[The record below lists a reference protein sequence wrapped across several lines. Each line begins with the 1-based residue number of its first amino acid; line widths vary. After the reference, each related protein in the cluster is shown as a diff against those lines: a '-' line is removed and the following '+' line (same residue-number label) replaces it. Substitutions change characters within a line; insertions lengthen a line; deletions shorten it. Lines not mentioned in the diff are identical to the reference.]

1 MNNKIVSLPITID
14 REVKFYITETHP
26 SLFSTSRN
34 AVYPFSSTSHLGGFL
49 NGVHGSLTLTT
60 QVTYPDLKRNVILA
74 TDGSNVEF
82 WDGFIVDERRP
93 PLDSLRIDLHIT
105 FEELFKMART
115 PQMYVDLIMV
125 GGNKFR
131 VTITTPHDTV
141 YDRIHWVD

>member
-1 MNNKIVSLPITID
+1 MNNKIVTLPITID

-26 SLFSTSRN
+26 SLISTSRS
-34 AVYPFSSTSHLGGFL
+34 AVCPFSTTSHLGGFL
-49 NGVHGSLTLTT
+49 NEVYGTLALTS
-60 QVTYPDLKRNVILA
+60 QVTYPDFERNVILT

-93 PLDSLRIDLHIT
+93 PLDSLRIDLRIT
-105 FEELFKMART
+105 FKELFKMART
-115 PQMYVDLIMV
+115 PRMFVDLIMV
-125 GGNKFR
+125 GGNKIR